1 MSQREIDSFFYFLSD
16 CQQKNKKDQI
26 KIEPKPLNGIS
37 ENGECSQI
45 DPPLING
52 TNGQIQEEVAR
63 ELAKKVRLI
72 RTFSMLVVV
81 EVFFCFF
88 FCIFYESKVSR
99 TMVNCD
105 AL

>member
-1 MSQREIDSFFYFLSD
+1 MIVIIGNSESIFFLSD

-26 KIEPKPLNGIS
+26 KSESKPLLNGIS

-72 RTFSMLVVV
+72 RTFSMFVVV
-81 EVFFCFF
+81 EVFSWF
-88 FCIFYESKVSR
+88 V
-99 TMVNCD
+99 
-105 AL
+105 

>member
-1 MSQREIDSFFYFLSD
+1 MVEADQSKACIPFLRKSYL
-16 CQQKNKKDQI
+16 NIIIEHQI
-26 KIEPKPLNGIS
+26 ILFVPNIYQIS

-81 EVFFCFF
+81 EVFSCFF
-88 FCIFYESKVSR
+88 ISFESKVSH
-99 TMVNCD
+99 MVNCD
-105 AL
+105 AF